1 MLVAGAT
8 AAASFTAI
16 AIVADAQQRIRRCR
30 VASRLSK
37 MYLFLARGREQNP
50 PRWLET
56 KAALEAGDDVLTDLR
71 NRAEAGDT
79 CAPN

>member
-1 MLVAGAT
+1 
-8 AAASFTAI
+8 
-16 AIVADAQQRIRRCR
+16 
-30 VASRLSK
+30 